1 MTLEPIGSALEEP
14 TMSLTEHVRSPDT
27 LTLMQEM
34 GDHKL
39 WSSRLLQA
47 AHQGR
52 LTLDDYRYVFAQY
65 YAYSRN
71 FTRYL
76 AAVMASCPDDYLRS
90 RLSENIWEEGGGA
103 APEERHAQIFRRFLT
118 DALGLDPA
126 QIQLDYHTRVF
137 VEEYLLA
144 TRSDDHTYAAAFLA
158 LGTEA
163 IVSRLYTVL
172 VDGMSRCDLSADDL
186 RFFHLHIG
194 CDDEHAA
201 TLMTIL
207 EASRAEPG
215 WMERARQG
223 MNDALDARWA
233 FFEAVYQRL
242 EDARYQPVID
252 NIRAKVSLVAPG
264 AVPEDFVSRAHEP
277 REQVYANQNSRL
289 NIDFLVEKVRAP
301 GAQALEP
308 RLVRIPAGRNN
319 ERHRH
324 AHETLF
330 YVVAGSGFVSVGD
343 DVVRVAAGDTVFVPR
358 WAFHQSGNTGTSEL
372 VILAI
377 TDCALTRSVL
387 GDYDRSTRLKFDG
400 ADASGAAPPA
410 LPDRVA
416 GAPALRTPASAHP
429 LPMRAKPRLRSR
441 RGFLA

>member
-1 MTLEPIGSALEEP
+1 
-14 TMSLTEHVRSPDT
+14 MSLTEHVRSPET

-34 GDHKL
+34 ADHKL

-47 AHQGR
+47 AQQGR
-52 LTLDDYRYVFAQY
+52 LTLDDYRYIFAQY

-103 APEERHAQIFRRFLT
+103 APEERHAEIFRRFLT
-118 DALGLDPA
+118 GALGLDPR

-163 IVSRLYTVL
+163 IVSRLYSVL
-172 VDGMSRCDLSADDL
+172 VEGMSRCQLTAEDL

-233 FFEAVYQRL
+233 FFEALYQQL
-242 EDARYQPVID
+242 EDARYEPVID
-252 NIRAKVSLVAPG
+252 KIRAKVSLMAEGSTV
-264 AVPEDFVSRAHEP
+264 EDYISRAHEA

-289 NIDFLVEKVRAP
+289 NIDFVVEKVRAP

-330 YVVAGSGFVSVGD
+330 YVVAGSGFVSVAD
-343 DVVRVAAGDTVFVPR
+343 EVVRVSAGDTVFVPR
-358 WAFHQSGNTGTSEL
+358 WAFHQSGNTGTGEL

-377 TDCALTRSVL
+377 TDCALTRAVL
-387 GDYDRSTRLKFDG
+387 GDYDRTTRLKFDG
-400 ADASGAAPPA
+400 ADASGAVPPA
-410 LPDRVA
+410 LPER
-416 GAPALRTPASAHP
+416 APAPEPRAQPELRTPAAPHA

-441 RGFLA
+441 RGFMS